1 MGQIL
6 KDIKCKQSAG
16 AVSDFGA
23 DEMYLTFAPAGLSG
37 FAKNKCN
44 KRKVPKK
51 IWKFLMAFAIERP
64 TPP

>member
-6 KDIKCKQSAG
+6 KDIKWRESAG

-37 FAKNKCN
+37 F
-44 KRKVPKK
+44 RKKTNVTRRRSPSLQSPVRTS
-51 IWKFLMAFAIERP
+51 II
-64 TPP
+64 TPGR

>member
-37 FAKNKCN
+37 FAKKNVI
-44 KRKVPKK
+44 REGFPKK
-51 IWKFLMAFAIERP
+51 YGNF
-64 TPP
+64 

>member
-6 KDIKCKQSAG
+6 KDIKCKESAG

-37 FAKNKCN
+37 F
-44 KRKVPKK
+44 RKKTNVTRRRSPSLQSPVRTS
-51 IWKFLMAFAIERP
+51 II
-64 TPP
+64 TPGR